1 MHAIAHRAPASAA
14 KATASRPDARASGQV
29 ALRDRF
35 VALWRRHQ
43 RAGARDA
50 TDSVWHE
57 VETRYAETHRHY
69 HDLRHVAHCLRQLD
83 LAGDR
88 IAEPDQVEAAIWFH
102 DVIVVPGRADNEQ
115 RSADLFRA
123 MAGPLMDQGFVGAVV
138 DLVLFTTHRTAPAH
152 ADHRFICDI
161 DLSSFGSP
169 WEAFL
174 ANSRAIEAE
183 FPGPRAEYVRR
194 EIAFLES
201 LLRRPRIFL
210 TNFFHDRCEAR
221 ARENIR
227 RFLAMLATPGEP

>member
-1 MHAIAHRAPASAA
+1 MQAIANRAPTSAE
-14 KATASRPDARASGQV
+14 KATASRPDARTPGRAV
-29 ALRDRF
+29 LRDRF

-50 TDSVWHE
+50 ADSVWHE

-69 HDLRHVAHCLRQLD
+69 HDLRHVAHCLQQLD

-88 IAEPDQVEAAIWFH
+88 VAELDQVETAIWFH
-102 DVIVVPGRADNEQ
+102 DAIVVPGRADNEQ
-115 RSADLFRA
+115 RSADLFCA
-123 MAGPLMDQGFVGAVV
+123 LAGPLMDPGFVSAVV
-138 DLVLFTTHRTAPAH
+138 DLVLFTTHRTTPADV
-152 ADHRFICDI
+152 DHQFICDI

-169 WEAFL
+169 WEDFL

-183 FPGPRAEYVRR
+183 FPGSRAEYVRR
-194 EIAFLES
+194 EITFLES